1 MDGNDE
7 EPRRLGTPTAQRRGL
22 LTVGALAAAGGLT
35 TTGSASA
42 AATAAAPGT
51 ARRATRSGA
60 SHSPQP
66 YAEGSRVPLTRTGA
80 TGIRAAEILL
90 PVRDTPGGPWT
101 SARLRS
107 DPFAI
112 VGLSWPAHAPTP
124 RIEVR
129 WRQPGGWQPW
139 RRLDRL
145 DDRPDPHD
153 EASLRRAT
161 QPLWVGRADGIQVRV
176 SGHRPARILLSLI
189 SPESLPGDVDP
200 PTSPARRTAPNP
212 RRRTDGTVARPAI
225 RRRKR
230 WGADRRW
237 RSGKARYNATI
248 EQAHVHHTVTGND
261 YSRSETP
268 ALIRGMYYYHTHT
281 LGWSDIGYNFLV
293 DRFGRIWEGR
303 AGGPG
308 KAVRGAH
315 TLGFNATSV
324 GISVIGN
331 FEQVKPGTATLSAV
345 AQLAAWKLSRYG
357 RDPLGTM
364 KVRSEGSD
372 KFPRNRTVTL
382 PVIDGH
388 RDTNDT
394 ACPGRHLYA
403 RLDDVRREAADLI
416 DAASVRE
423 VQVTSEPSIAGDPT
437 PGARLRVAGGAYE
450 PADATVTYA
459 WLRDDAPIKKAT
471 RRRRL
476 VTGADVGHILSVV
489 VTLSAEGYTTVTR
502 RLDLEAPVTAVPDL
516 AVVVEVLDRTARIT
530 VDVTAPG
537 VVDPGGTASIRVGE
551 LTQDMDVV
559 DGRAVAEVQVDPG
572 EHTAYVAYGGSDLV
586 RPAEGSATFTA

>member
-7 EPRRLGTPTAQRRGL
+7 EPRHLGTPPLPRRGV

-35 TTGSASA
+35 AVGSTPAAATA

-51 ARRATRSGA
+51 ARSGA
-60 SHSPQP
+60 SPSPRR
-66 YAEGSRVPLTRTGA
+66 YAAGSRVPLTGTDA
-80 TGIRAAEILL
+80 TGIRAAEVQL
-90 PVRDTPGGPWT
+90 PVRDPSGGPWT
-101 SARLRS
+101 SAPLRS

-129 WRQPGGWQPW
+129 WRQSGGWQPW
-139 RRLDRL
+139 RRLDLL
-145 DDRPDPHD
+145 DDRPDPRD

-189 SPESLPGDVDP
+189 APESLPGDADP
-200 PTSPARRTAPNP
+200 STPPARRTAPHP
-212 RRRTDGTVARPAI
+212 RRRTDGTVAKPAI

-261 YSRSETP
+261 YSRRETP

-303 AGGPG
+303 AGGPA

-331 FEQVKPGTATLSAV
+331 FEQVKPGAATLRAV
-345 AQLAAWKLSRYG
+345 AQVAAWKLSLYG
-357 RDPLGTM
+357 RDPLGTI
-364 KVRSEGSD
+364 KVLSEGSD

-403 RLDDVRREAADLI
+403 RLDDVRREAADLVA
-416 DAASVRE
+416 AASVRE

-437 PGARLRVAGGAYE
+437 PGARLRVTGGAYE
-450 PADATVTYA
+450 PADATLTCA
-459 WLRDDAPIKKAT
+459 WLRDGVPIRKAT

-476 VTGADVGHILSVV
+476 VTAADVGHTLSVV
-489 VTLSAEGYTTVTR
+489 VTLSAEGYTTLTR

-516 AVVVEVLDRTARIT
+516 SVVVEVLDRTARIT

-551 LTQDMDVV
+551 LTQDVDVV

-572 EHTAYVAYGGSDLV
+572 EHTAYVAYGGTDLV
-586 RPAEGSATFTA
+586 RPAEGSTTFTA

>member
-51 ARRATRSGA
+51 ARSGA
-60 SHSPQP
+60 SRPP
-66 YAEGSRVPLTRTGA
+66 RRYAAGSRVPLTRTGA

-124 RIEVR
+124 RIEAR
-129 WRQPGGWQPW
+129 WRQTGTWQPW
-139 RRLDRL
+139 RRVDLL
-145 DDRPDPHD
+145 DDRPDPDH
-153 EASLRRAT
+153 EASPRRAT
-161 QPLWVGRADGIQVRV
+161 QPLWVGSADGVQVRV

-189 SPESLPGDVDP
+189 SPESLPGDAEP
-200 PTSPARRTAPNP
+200 PPPPARGAGPSP
-212 RRRTDGTVARPAI
+212 RRRADGTVARPAI

-248 EQAHVHHTVTGND
+248 ELAHVHHTVTGND

-416 DAASVRE
+416 AAASARE

-489 VTLSAEGYTTVTR
+489 VTLSAEGYTGTTR
-502 RLDLEAPVTAVPDL
+502 RLDLEAPVTATPVL
-516 AVVVEVLDRTARIT
+516 TIAVEVLERTARIT
-530 VDVTAPG
+530 VEVAAAG
-537 VVDPGGTASIRVGE
+537 VAEPGGTASIRVGE
-551 LTQDMDVV
+551 LTHEVAV
-559 DGRAVAEVQVDPG
+559 AAGRAVADVEVASG
-572 EHTAYVAYGGSDLV
+572 EHTAYVVYGGSDLV